1 MFDILTSMLHATSQR
16 SDLLIVVFVCLCTFC
31 TIYVNHFHFYELLLI
46 PLTAWSMTS
55 VLLTLLITYNFCAIV
70 LIYIVLL
77 LNWYIV
83 RYYQNVLHFWGFIA
97 CPSRRPGRN
106 AKVFGL
112 PFNKCE
118 LIAMKIGHKLCHE
131 AVGMFCG
138 DWCRG
143 APSKK

>member
-31 TIYVNHFHFYELLLI
+31 TICVNHFHFCELLLI
-46 PLTAWSMTS
+46 PLIAWSMTS

-70 LIYIVLL
+70 LIYILLL

-83 RYYQNVLHFWGFIA
+83 CYYQNVLHFWGFIA
-97 CPSRRPGRN
+97 GQSHRLGRN
-106 AKVFGL
+106 ARVFGL
-112 PFNKCE
+112 TFNKCE

-131 AVGMFCG
+131 VVGMFVG